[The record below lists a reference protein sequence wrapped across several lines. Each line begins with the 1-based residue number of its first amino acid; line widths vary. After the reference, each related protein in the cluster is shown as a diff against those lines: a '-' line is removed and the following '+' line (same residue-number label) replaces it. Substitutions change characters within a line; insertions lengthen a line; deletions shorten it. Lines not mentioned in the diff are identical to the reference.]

1 MRARQARLDKL
12 RNQDSCFPLVLSGF
26 SSIILRFFWNGVL
39 MSSENGLDIAIKEL
53 ENGEYETYSD
63 FDEFLLKLV
72 I

>member
-1 MRARQARLDKL
+1 
-12 RNQDSCFPLVLSGF
+12 
-26 SSIILRFFWNGVL
+26 